1 MNITCTCN
9 SKLPRLAWCAR
20 LRKNADVIEVLHGPW
35 VETQETGFFEG
46 AWDNE
51 FDAFRFDQALMAVG
65 SGARLTADGI
75 VFVAPSHNLEWIQLL
90 RIEDELLVSNSL
102 PFLLMQAGDGLD
114 GGHPFYLFDFLN
126 RYRQGLAVHTK
137 TIPTAHKRQVQ
148 IYDGCNL
155 LVRPDLTVQRLEKP
169 QPPPPVTYH
178 EYIQLLQETLNRVSG
193 NAQDKHRQRRYPP
206 VTTISTGY
214 DSTAISVLATQ
225 TGCREA
231 LTFRQ
236 SGDLK
241 QGYLQDSGAQI
252 AGMLGLDVMEFDRE
266 EIQNLPSL
274 TDAEFFIN
282 PLISTDRGFLV
293 FEDHLTSRLVL
304 TGRNGENYWTTN
316 PDLIF
321 PLLQEPS
328 ARLMSGT
335 TLGEY
340 RLRAGFI
347 HFPVPFCGAVHAE
360 PIFQITMSDE
370 MKPWS
375 IGGEYDRPIAR
386 RIIEE
391 AGIPRHLFGQ
401 VKKGGGNKA
410 RPYRLTD
417 RCETDFQAFYE
428 SEIRPRFPQPN
439 FDQLESAARYAE
451 RDHNHRN
458 WNSPNL
464 FVFHWGFERIKHRY
478 QV

>member
-1 MNITCTCN
+1 MKITYACN

-20 LRKNADVIEVLHGPW
+20 LGKNADVIEVLHGSW
-35 VETQETGFFEG
+35 VETGETGFFEG
-46 AWDNE
+46 AWDDE
-51 FDAFRFDQALMAVG
+51 FETFRFDDAQMAVG
-65 SGARLTADGI
+65 SGARLTTDGI
-75 VFVAPSHNLEWIQLL
+75 VFVSPGHSLEWIQSL
-90 RIEDELLVSNSL
+90 RIEDELLISNSL
-102 PFLLMQAGDGLD
+102 PFLLMQARDGLD
-114 GGHPFYLFDFLN
+114 FGHPFYLFDFLN

-137 TIPTAHKRQVQ
+137 TIPTAQQRQVQ
-148 IYDGCNL
+148 IHDGCNL
-155 LVRPDLTVQRLEKP
+155 LVNTDLTVQRLEKP
-169 QPPPPVTYH
+169 HPSPPGNYH
-178 EYIQLLQETLNRVSG
+178 EYVQLLQETLNRVSA
-193 NAQDKHRQRRYPP
+193 NAQDRQRQRHYPP

-214 DSTAISVLATQ
+214 DSTAISVLASQ
-225 TGCREA
+225 SGCREA

-236 SGDLK
+236 SGDLN
-241 QGYLQDSGAQI
+241 QGYLHDSGAHI
-252 AGMLGLDVMEFDRE
+252 AHLLGLNVTEFDRE
-266 EIQNLPSL
+266 AIQNLPFL

-304 TGRNGENYWTTN
+304 TGRNGENYWTT
-316 PDLIF
+316 DQKLIF

-360 PIFQITMSDE
+360 TIFQITMSDDL
-370 MKPWS
+370 KPWS

-391 AGIPRHLFGQ
+391 AGIPRQLFGQ

-410 RPYRLTD
+410 RPYRLTN
-417 RCETDFQAFYE
+417 RCEADFQAFYK
-428 SEIRPRFPQPN
+428 SEIQPRFPQPN

-451 RDHNHRN
+451 RDYTHRN

-464 FVFHWGFERIKHRY
+464 FVFHWGFEQIKHRY